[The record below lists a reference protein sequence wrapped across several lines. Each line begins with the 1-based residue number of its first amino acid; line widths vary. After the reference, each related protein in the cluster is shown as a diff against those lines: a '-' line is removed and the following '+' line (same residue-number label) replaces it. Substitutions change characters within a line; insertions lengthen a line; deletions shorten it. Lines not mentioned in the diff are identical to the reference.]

1 MQASPQASSPSRLVW
16 AIALPA
22 MLTNVATALFGLAD
36 MWAIGQLGDAAAQGA
51 VELGAKFMMGLLI
64 VFNFLRSST
73 VALTAQSAGS
83 GDHGE
88 QAAILARAAAAALAI
103 GVLLLL
109 VRPLTVDAGLA
120 LLEAEGTVAANA
132 RTYIEIR
139 YWAGT
144 AWLLNCV
151 LIGWLI
157 GRRRVRTVLVVE
169 IAANAVHVALDLTL
183 VLLAGWG
190 VAGVAL
196 ATVASELLKLLMLAA
211 VVARTPAARSAL
223 TALRRRVTWRG
234 EALRRLFTLNRDLF
248 LRTLLLTGA
257 MMALARGGAQQGPV
271 TLAANGILFQLF
283 MLSTLILDGFE
294 SATQVLCGEARG
306 ARDRARFIAVL
317 RVSLL
322 WGGATAAAISLA
334 YLAAGAP
341 LAASFSTD
349 PAVVAA
355 TLSWLGW
362 VIVLPLLGLAS
373 FVLDGV
379 FIGAGWT
386 RAMLVTMIAA
396 VAVYAALLFLAAPL
410 GNHGL
415 WLAFGLFFAAR
426 AAGQLALLPGLVRR
440 DFGAGP
446 AQMGV

>member
-1 MQASPQASSPSRLVW
+1 MQPSSPSRLVW

-88 QAAILARAAAAALAI
+88 QAAILARAAAVALGI
-103 GVLLLL
+103 GALLLL
-109 VRPLTVDAGLA
+109 ARPLAVDAGLS
-120 LLEAEGTVAANA
+120 LLKAEGAVAANA
-132 RTYIEIR
+132 RGYIEIR

-144 AWLLNCV
+144 AWLLNCAFM
-151 LIGWLI
+151 GWLI
-157 GRRRVRTVLVVE
+157 GQRRVRTVLVVE
-169 IAANAVHVALDLTL
+169 IAANAVHVALDLML
-183 VLLAGWG
+183 VLVAGWG

-196 ATVASELLKLLMLAA
+196 ATVASELLKLLILGA
-211 VVARTPAARSAL
+211 VIARTPAGRSAL
-223 TALRRRVTWRG
+223 AAIRQRATWHRAALG
-234 EALRRLFTLNRDLF
+234 QLFTLNRDLF

-283 MLSTLILDGFE
+283 MLATLILDGFE

-306 ARDRARFIAVL
+306 ARDRQRFLSVL

-341 LAASFSTD
+341 LAATFSTD

-362 VIVLPLLGLAS
+362 VIVLPLLGLVS

-386 RAMLVTMIAA
+386 RAMLLTMIAA
-396 VAVYAALLFLAAPL
+396 VLVYAGLLFLAAPL

-415 WLAFGLFFAAR
+415 WLAFGLFFVVR
-426 AAGQLALLPGLVRR
+426 AAGQLALLPALVRR
-440 DFGAGP
+440 DLGPGP
-446 AQMGV
+446 AKIAV